1 MASVMGFST
10 FRAASR
16 APETLSKGITV
27 KPRLKPVGETP
38 MFDQLE
44 ILNMARGLATHS
56 ATRQQVVAQN
66 LAQADT
72 AGYKARDIAS
82 FGAVYQNG
90 PGLELRQTR
99 SGHVAG
105 EMPPEALRP
114 FIERGIDGDP
124 NGNTVSIES
133 QMVKSAEVQTRHEM
147 ALSIYRTTLGLMRAT
162 LGRG

>member
-1 MASVMGFST
+1 
-10 FRAASR
+10 
-16 APETLSKGITV
+16 
-27 KPRLKPVGETP
+27 

-44 ILNMARGLATHS
+44 ILSMARGLAAHS
-56 ATRQQVVAQN
+56 AARQQVVAQN

-82 FGAVYQNG
+82 FGEAYRAG
-90 PGLELRQTR
+90 PGLALRTTR
-99 SGHVAG
+99 EGHVSSDL
-105 EMPPEALRP
+105 PPEALRP
-114 FIERGIDGDP
+114 FVERGIDGDP

-147 ALSIYRTTLGLMRAT
+147 ALSVYRTTIGLIRAT